1 MNNYLGANVPEKERQ
16 AQKQTSG
23 RENDRFKQLE
33 NELAAIKEQLAI
45 QNRDNLDAMYNIGM
59 DNLDDN
65 MKRLISETGNSIAS
79 IIVKTNENSAS
90 IKAFAEWK
98 NGTGTDSL
106 AGFVANATKDFATIS
121 MLAQYTTTDEVN
133 GLISNAKAGII
144 SEARQGMATI
154 SMLASYTTTTD
165 VNNLI
170 SSATAGIIA
179 EAQEGMA
186 TVSMIASVTDNQ
198 GDITAASIVAAVNK
212 DNDSSVKI
220 KADKVD
226 ITGFVTFSDLANG
239 TGSTSISGNTISL
252 LADENGNSDGNWSY
266 TDSSG
271 ETRTIEGSC
280 IEYQNYN
287 SYDGDYWC
295 MARLITRDNGSNE
308 ADTARFAFV
317 IKTNR
322 THIGSSLYNTALKL
336 ESRGSMSMEST
347 EAIYMSSND
356 YFTIDASRTLRVRAN
371 QSSTQAFNT
380 SGQSAHA
387 STYYFCNNG
396 IYYGDTR
403 VVDPNYEFMPTG
415 IYYNGKKILST

>member
-1 MNNYLGANVPEKERQ
+1 MSNYLGANVPEKEKQ

-33 NELAAIKEQLAI
+33 NELAAIKEQLTI

-59 DNLDDN
+59 DNLDDS

-121 MLAQYTTTDEVN
+121 MLAQYTTTDDVN

-170 SSATAGIIA
+170 SSATAGIVA

-186 TVSMIASVTDNQ
+186 TVSMIASVTEN
-198 GDITAASIVAAVNK
+198 GEVTAASIVAAVN
-212 DNDSSVKI
+212 DSGSSVKI
-220 KADKVD
+220 NANHVD
-226 ITGFVTFSDLANG
+226 ISGFVTFSDLEDDGASAING
-239 TGSTSISGNTISL
+239 NNISL
-252 LADENGNSDGNWSY
+252 ISDRYGDSESSITFKKKISTGNSTEEFFKLY
-266 TDSSG
+266 T
-271 ETRTIEGSC
+271 I
-280 IEYQNYN
+280 
-287 SYDGDYWC
+287 
-295 MARLITRDNGSNE
+295 DNRE
-308 ADTARFAFV
+308 EKDDEARFAV
-317 IKTNR
+317 KLEALRVKATDGY
-322 THIGSSLYNTALKL
+322 TYGTALKL
-336 ESRGSMSMEST
+336 IGSSISIEPSQT
-347 EAIYMSSND
+347 FFVKSLYA
-356 YFTIDASRTLRVRAN
+356 TIDAARNLGVRAN
-371 QSSTQAFNT
+371 KTGTQLENLLPNGKVAD
-380 SGQSAHA
+380 
-387 STYYFCNNG
+387 TYYFCTDG
-396 IYYGDTR
+396 IYYGDA
-403 VVDPNYEFMPTG
+403 
-415 IYYNGKKILST
+415 KIFST

>member
-1 MNNYLGANVPEKERQ
+1 MSNYLGANVPEKEKQ

-59 DNLDDN
+59 DNLDDS

-98 NGTGTDSL
+98 DGTGTDSL

-226 ITGFVTFSDLANG
+226 ITGFVTFSDLEDDGASTING
-239 TGSTSISGNTISL
+239 NNISL
-252 LADENGNSDGNWSY
+252 ISDRYGDSESSITFKKKISTGNSTQDFFKLY
-266 TDSSG
+266 TVD
-271 ETRTIEGSC
+271 
-280 IEYQNYN
+280 N
-287 SYDGDYWC
+287 SVENDD
-295 MARLITRDNGSNE
+295 E
-308 ADTARFAFV
+308 ARFAV
-317 IKTNR
+317 KLEAYRVRATDGY
-322 THIGSSLYNTALKL
+322 TYGTALKL
-336 ESRGSMSMEST
+336 IGSSISIEPAQT
-347 EAIYMSSND
+347 FYVSSL
-356 YFTIDASRTLRVRAN
+356 YATIDSERGLGIRARKTG
-371 QSSTQAFNT
+371 TQLENLLPNGKVAD
-380 SGQSAHA
+380 
-387 STYYFCNNG
+387 TYYFCTDG
-396 IYYGDTR
+396 IYYGDA
-403 VVDPNYEFMPTG
+403 
-415 IYYNGKKILST
+415 KILST

>member
-1 MNNYLGANVPEKERQ
+1 MSNYLGANVPEKEKQ

-33 NELAAIKEQLAI
+33 NELAAIKEQLTI
-45 QNRDNLDAMYNIGM
+45 QNRDSLDAMYNIGM
-59 DNLDDN
+59 DNLDDS

-121 MLAQYTTTDEVN
+121 MLAQYTTTDDVN

-154 SMLASYTTTTD
+154 SMLASYTTTSD

-170 SSATAGIIA
+170 SSATAGIVA

-186 TVSMIASVTDNQ
+186 TVSMIASVTEN
-198 GDITAASIVAAVNK
+198 GEVTAASIVAAVN
-212 DNDSSVKI
+212 DSSSSVKI
-220 KADKVD
+220 DAEHVNVS
-226 ITGFVTFSDLANG
+226 GFVTFTDLANG
-239 TGSTSISGNTISL
+239 TGSTNISGNTISL
-252 LADENGNSDGNWSY
+252 LADENGNSDGNWLY

-271 ETRTIEGSC
+271 ATRTIEGSC
-280 IEYQNYN
+280 IEYLNYS
-287 SYDGDYWC
+287 SYDDDYWC

-322 THIGSSLYNTALKL
+322 THIGNSLYNTALKL

-356 YFTIDASRTLRVRAN
+356 YFTIDASGTLRVRAN

-380 SGQSAHA
+380 SGQTPHA

>member
-1 MNNYLGANVPEKERQ
+1 MSNYLGANVPEKEKQ

-33 NELAAIKEQLAI
+33 NELAAIKEQLTI

-59 DNLDDN
+59 DNLDDS

-121 MLAQYTTTDEVN
+121 MLAQYTTTDDVN

-170 SSATAGIIA
+170 SSATAGIVA

-186 TVSMIASVTDNQ
+186 TVSMIASVTEN
-198 GDITAASIVAAVNK
+198 GEVTAASIVAAVN
-212 DNDSSVKI
+212 DSSSSVKI
-220 KADKVD
+220 NANHVD
-226 ITGFVTFSDLANG
+226 ITGFVTFSDLEDDGASTING
-239 TGSTSISGNTISL
+239 NNISLISDRYGDSESSITFKKKISTGSSTQDFFKLYTIDNS
-252 LADENGNSDGNWSY
+252 AENDDE
-266 TDSSG
+266 
-271 ETRTIEGSC
+271 
-280 IEYQNYN
+280 
-287 SYDGDYWC
+287 
-295 MARLITRDNGSNE
+295 
-308 ADTARFAFV
+308 ARFAVKLETFRV
-317 IKTNR
+317 RATDGY
-322 THIGSSLYNTALKL
+322 TYGTALKL
-336 ESRGSMSMEST
+336 IGSSISIEPAQT
-347 EAIYMSSND
+347 FYVSSL
-356 YFTIDASRTLRVRAN
+356 YATIDSERGLGIRARKTGEQLEN
-371 QSSTQAFNT
+371 LLPNGKVAD
-380 SGQSAHA
+380 
-387 STYYFCNNG
+387 TYYFCTDG
-396 IYYGDTR
+396 IYYGDA
-403 VVDPNYEFMPTG
+403 
-415 IYYNGKKILST
+415 KILST

>member
-1 MNNYLGANVPEKERQ
+1 MSNYLGANVPEKEKQ

-59 DNLDDN
+59 DNLDDS

-170 SSATAGIIA
+170 SSATAGIVA

-226 ITGFVTFSDLANG
+226 ITGFVTFSDLENDGSSTING
-239 TGSTSISGNTISL
+239 NNISL
-252 LADENGNSDGNWSY
+252 ISDRYGDSESSITFKKRISTGDATEDFFKLYTIDNREENDDE
-266 TDSSG
+266 
-271 ETRTIEGSC
+271 
-280 IEYQNYN
+280 
-287 SYDGDYWC
+287 
-295 MARLITRDNGSNE
+295 
-308 ADTARFAFV
+308 ARFAVKLETFSV
-317 IKTNR
+317 QATDGY
-322 THIGSSLYNTALKL
+322 TYGTALKL
-336 ESRGSMSMEST
+336 IGSSISIEPAQTFYVKSLY
-347 EAIYMSSND
+347 A
-356 YFTIDASRTLRVRAN
+356 TIDAVRNLGVRAN
-371 QSSTQAFNT
+371 KTGEQLEYLLPNGKVAD
-380 SGQSAHA
+380 
-387 STYYFCNNG
+387 TYYFCTDG
-396 IYYGDTR
+396 IYYGNT
-403 VVDPNYEFMPTG
+403 
-415 IYYNGKKILST
+415 KILST